1 MATVDIT
8 SRFLNQN
15 KVEAEGL
22 VVTIPAILKAGG
34 GRSNAQPTYIQGGD
48 ALTANVISEDT
59 LIKGAYVSI
68 DEAFPAGAELN
79 VDIAGTQY
87 FVAVDA
93 AAGGAF
99 YVSTETDNFLKNP
112 QTVTV
117 SITGV
122 TGDVTTGKARVMF
135 DVFHPNI
142 KNGQFAEA

>member
-1 MATVDIT
+1 MATIDIT

-22 VVTIPAILKAGG
+22 VVTVPAILQTGG

-48 ALTANVISEDT
+48 ALTASIISEDT
-59 LIKGAYVSI
+59 LIKGAYLQI
-68 DEAFPAGAELN
+68 DEAFPTGAEIN

-87 FVAVDA
+87 FVATAGDA
-93 AAGGAF
+93 TGF
-99 YVSTETDNFLKNP
+99 SVSTETNNFLANP
-112 QTVTV
+112 QTVTI

-122 TGDVTTGKARVMF
+122 TGDVTTGKARVML